1 MNSSDI
7 IILDKENNEIFILL
21 NENKIKVEIIRRKRK
36 SISIKIEPKDKVYI
50 ITPKSVPLYYL
61 KDILINKQS
70 WILKTL
76 DKFKYIDED
85 LYHRNYEDGDIFYYL
100 GKEYKLKVIIDN
112 DINSKKRRY
121 CYISIHSENLI
132 IETNDYDKETVKETL
147 KYWYKLESEKIVQ
160 DRIEYLKKQ
169 NHIFNKLIPDTVK
182 IKEQRKR
189 WGSCTSNKKIYINS
203 KISMARIDVIDYII
217 VHEFCHLVH
226 MNHSKD
232 FYNLVK
238 VIMPSYKESELWL
251 KENGYKLII

>member
-7 IILDKENNEIFILL
+7 IILDKENNEIYILF
-21 NENKIKVEIIRRKRK
+21 NENKIKVDIIRRKRK

-50 ITPKSVPLYYL
+50 ITPKSISLDYL
-61 KDILINKQS
+61 KDILIKKQS

-76 DKFKYIDED
+76 DKFKDMD
-85 LYHRNYEDGDIFYYL
+85 DNLYHRKYEEGDIFYYL
-100 GKEYKLKVIIDN
+100 GKEYKLKVIIDK
-112 DINSKKRRY
+112 DINSKKRSY
-121 CYISIHSENLI
+121 SYISIDNENLI
-132 IETNDYDKETVKETL
+132 IETNKSGKDIIKDIL
-147 KYWYKLESEKIVQ
+147 KDWYKLESEKIVI

-217 VHEFCHLVH
+217 IHEFCHLIH